1 MIFSRLPSLF
11 ALVRG
16 KGHLLILLYVLVLGS
31 TAMESIGI
39 ASFYP
44 ITKML
49 QNANEVSLYQEK
61 LMELVPFLKFQNQ
74 EQFLFFSIL
83 TVAAL
88 FVFKNI
94 FLILASYGNIRVIT
108 NLYCSWMNRIFR
120 VYLDKPY
127 SYFTENKAGDLAQRK
142 IMQSQKAASSL
153 QIFILLLGSLTN
165 IIGVFMVLCFM
176 NLKAILAISFMMM
189 PIYYVTMKTSREKIY
204 TAGNRIV
211 ELEKQGFGIT
221 TEILS
226 GIKQVKIF
234 CAEDH
239 FQNQIKKIWN
249 EYSRHS
255 IKNQFLSTL
264 PRPILE
270 TMVVLTGVGTLMMFV
285 DIVGQG
291 KEIFPI
297 LAVFAVGMYR
307 VLPLAAASSAQFMAL
322 AALVPSAETV
332 SNILVEQPLNE
343 KGRGLSPMVDKI
355 EFQNVSFSY
364 SNQEEVLKNVSLNF
378 QNNKYYG
385 VVGVSG
391 SGKSTIIDLIAGFYK
406 PQKGKVLIDGIDLGK
421 VDKRTWLPQLG
432 LISQDSFIYSG
443 TIEDNICFGVNQ
455 KDRDQNRIR
464 EATRIAFANEFIEM
478 LPQGYQTIVGEKGV
492 KLSGGQRQ
500 RLGIAR
506 ALYLDP
512 PVLIFDEA
520 TSSLDANSEKMV
532 QNAIDSLQGKRTVIV
547 VAHRLSTLTNADYIY
562 VIENGEITEKGTHQ
576 QLKNGK
582 GLYSNLCK
590 KQTLD

>member
-1 MIFSRLPSLF
+1 
-11 ALVRG
+11 
-16 KGHLLILLYVLVLGS
+16 
-31 TAMESIGI
+31 MESIGI